1 MKKSILFSS
10 IATTCCLLIQTSAS
24 AEWASFSGSVT
35 HDYDLHAAW
44 TTFTMRDGL
53 ESHNITNNGQSI
65 YDSSNNWGGG
75 HNAMSQSFG
84 FSQNIGLSG
93 PNASGGGNAGDALK
107 GTLFF
112 TVTETSE
119 LSISSNLI
127 MYSLGSLNNSWSL
140 SKYMAGS
147 WVEISNLQNLNTYY
161 VSDTHFI
168 TLQSETEYQINV
180 NQNGSASAGGGMS
193 LSYNSSFSMSLTP
206 VPAPAVSALLA
217 LAGLV
222 SRRRRA

>member
-10 IATTCCLLIQTSAS
+10 IATTCCLLIQHSAS

-35 HDYDLHAAW
+35 QDSKVQAEW
-44 TTFTMRDGL
+44 TTGTPPFDVEFHTIRTFG
-53 ESHNITNNGQSI
+53 HSI

-75 HNAMSQSFG
+75 HKAMSQSFG
-84 FSQNIGLSG
+84 FSQFLSMYGL
-93 PNASGGGNAGDALK
+93 NAAWSAVLSDALE

-119 LSISSNLI
+119 LSIISNLS
-127 MYSLGSLNNSWSL
+127 MFGNWGSLNNSWSL
-140 SKYMAGS
+140 SKYMAGN
-147 WVEISNLQNLNTYY
+147 WVEISSLQNLN
-161 VSDTHFI
+161 SDTHFI
-168 TLQSETEYQINV
+168 TLQSETEYRINV
-180 NQNGSASAGGGMS
+180 NQNVIVTAGGGMS
-193 LSYNSSFSMSLTP
+193 LGYDASFNMSLTP
-206 VPAPAVSALLA
+206 VPAPAASALLA

>member
-93 PNASGGGNAGDALK
+93 PNASGGGNASDAIK

-119 LSISSNLI
+119 LSIISNLI

-147 WVEISNLQNLNTYY
+147 WVEISSLQNLNTYY

-193 LSYNSSFSMSLTP
+193 LSYNASFSMSLTP
-206 VPAPAVSALLA
+206 VPAPAASALLA
-217 LAGLV
+217 LAGFV